1 MEVTALRQS
10 SHPSQ
15 SASRLA
21 LLSAAAAL
29 LVPPAASALLALID
43 LPAAG
48 VPIGWLLPSS
58 PEPSPPRPPA
68 SCGGEDEPGG
78 PGGVRTAEEEEEC
91 RPPPSPWTVRIAAA
105 ALSLHVGL
113 GAGYV
118 GQDHLVLAR
127 PDRGGENGTRR
138 A

>member
-15 SASRLA
+15 SAYGLA

-113 GAGYV
+113 CAGYV
-118 GQDHLVLAR
+118 GLVHLGLAR